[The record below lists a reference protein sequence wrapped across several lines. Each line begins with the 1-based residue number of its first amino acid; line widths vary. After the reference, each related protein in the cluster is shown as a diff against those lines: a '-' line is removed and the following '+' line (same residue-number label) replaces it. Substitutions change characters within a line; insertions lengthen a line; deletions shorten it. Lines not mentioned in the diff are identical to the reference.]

1 MSTKVKIVSKVAE
14 HPFTKKAITKMDLVK
29 LTGKLAD
36 DDPMGDQMADTLDVN
51 STAKIWKCC
60 ACFTGFCCT
69 PVNILLLLVTGFM
82 AFANP
87 DPEECWVSDA
97 EPGVIYTSDPS
108 IEGFMN
114 FGQIFRVW
122 YLVGFIMVAL
132 WSILSIVFMVGVC
145 TKNGIGLCI
154 STFGLI
160 LHVVNIV
167 WCIYGYIVFMTPAAM
182 TAMGVSES
190 EQAEPTFTTEA
201 SASFSTDPSPSSS
214 SNTMEVS
221 GIAWFIIWADLAV
234 IAVLYIIFPIICCIA
249 SCCASKD
256 DN

>member
-1 MSTKVKIVSKVAE
+1 MSAKVKVVSKVAE

-36 DDPMGDQMADTLDVN
+36 DDPMGDQMADTLDVD

-60 ACFTGFCCT
+60 ACFTGICCT
-69 PVNILLLLVTGFM
+69 PINILLLLVTGFM

-87 DPEECWVSDA
+87 DPEECWTSDA
-97 EPGVIYTSDPS
+97 EPGVIYNSNPN
-108 IEGFMN
+108 IEGFVN
-114 FGQIFRVW
+114 YGEIFRVW
-122 YLVGFIMVAL
+122 YLVGFIMIAL
-132 WSILSIVFMVGVC
+132 WTILSIIFIVGVC
-145 TKNGIGLCI
+145 TKNGVSLCI

-167 WCIYGYIVFMTPAAM
+167 WCIWGFLTLGTPAAV
-182 TAMGVSES
+182 TAMGEG

-201 SASFSTDPSPSSS
+201 SASFSTDPTSSGS
-214 SNTMEVS
+214 GADTMEVS
-221 GIAWFIIWADLAV
+221 GIAWWIILVDLAV

-249 SCCASKD
+249 SLCGSKD
-256 DN
+256 DD